1 MDKEL
6 SLTITT
12 GGGSQAVSISS
23 TSAQSAAITASS
35 VLVCVT
41 AACFVRRGSNPTAL
55 SNGTDQYLP
64 ADTLLRIDGWSSGEK
79 LAFVTTGA
87 TGSAYITPGA

>member
-6 SLTITT
+6 SLTVTT
-12 GGGSQAVSISS
+12 GGTSQAVSISS
-23 TSAQSAAITASS
+23 TSAQSAAISASS
-35 VLVCVT
+35 VLVCAT

-64 ADTLLRIDGWSSGEK
+64 ADTLVRLDGWAAGDK

-87 TGSAYITPGA
+87 TGTVYLTPGA